1 MSNNKCKTL
10 KRDSCKNDSSCAWIG
25 TPTKKCYQSWSNGNK
40 GSGTRTDAIKS
51 VGVHGQTVRD
61 IGEELPNFKAF
72 KKDIHKMV
80 RDNWKNQ
87 KLSYRV
93 TYSKQDTTQ
102 NDVDMF
108 TYGDVLYDRD
118 IFTIEK
124 DVGGPNCPGMTDQ
137 ATLNNVFTD
146 FNTLHM
152 FSNRATRARI
162 IYLVVECVNATFE
175 EIYKMSPNLTPENLN
190 VMFKGGVT
198 MRFIVQ
204 DMTRDFVSSIEDY
217 VQELVKKIVKISDF
231 DFEIVSSPKVNSRT
245 LNKVH
250 LIIYILLGMI
260 RNYMDHNKTV
270 FFDLFKYNTETQH
283 NKIRS
288 VGKKLQKVIDNTDA
302 DNYFHAGRV
311 DAIEYMGPCV
321 GNDVV
326 SINGTVDKS
335 KYTYI
340 HKGKKEKPTCRS
352 DFALIADRDKVMKK
366 KVADGSM
373 SIMSAGKLLERY
385 DVPKHYI
392 DLFNN
397 TRASGSRLYCTHN
410 PEISAVTEG
419 EVLHFQLNRI
429 KYNYTVY
436 IKTAYGY
443 HKYDAPGEVI
453 DISSAFADDRKKA
466 KYIVNISENKNLRN
480 YTFLNNNL
488 GYISYSIYGHIAD
501 INSIIF
507 DETAFKP
514 WLDAKY
520 GKRLY
525 RVVILYLFLYFSMP
539 SPSYGDKLDIV
550 KQFLDLVTKLGSNG
564 TSRLPKLNVRD
575 KVFQSLYDYVYKV
588 VNNNVGHPDLPK
600 FIAELTHILKSMYK
614 AFYAQQQL
622 TLDQQFTQNDLNE
635 NSLDIQ
641 NPNVY

>member
-283 NKIRS
+283 N
-288 VGKKLQKVIDNTDA
+288 
-302 DNYFHAGRV
+302 
-311 DAIEYMGPCV
+311 
-321 GNDVV
+321 
-326 SINGTVDKS
+326 
-335 KYTYI
+335 
-340 HKGKKEKPTCRS
+340 
-352 DFALIADRDKVMKK
+352 
-366 KVADGSM
+366 
-373 SIMSAGKLLERY
+373 
-385 DVPKHYI
+385 
-392 DLFNN
+392 
-397 TRASGSRLYCTHN
+397 
-410 PEISAVTEG
+410 
-419 EVLHFQLNRI
+419 
-429 KYNYTVY
+429 
-436 IKTAYGY
+436 
-443 HKYDAPGEVI
+443 
-453 DISSAFADDRKKA
+453 
-466 KYIVNISENKNLRN
+466 
-480 YTFLNNNL
+480 
-488 GYISYSIYGHIAD
+488 
-501 INSIIF
+501 
-507 DETAFKP
+507 
-514 WLDAKY
+514 
-520 GKRLY
+520 
-525 RVVILYLFLYFSMP
+525 
-539 SPSYGDKLDIV
+539 
-550 KQFLDLVTKLGSNG
+550 
-564 TSRLPKLNVRD
+564 
-575 KVFQSLYDYVYKV
+575 
-588 VNNNVGHPDLPK
+588 
-600 FIAELTHILKSMYK
+600 
-614 AFYAQQQL
+614 
-622 TLDQQFTQNDLNE
+622 
-635 NSLDIQ
+635 
-641 NPNVY
+641 